1 MQREK
6 RMEFYIFGYGRVGQ
20 TLVQGIRR
28 HFPRDPIIVIDHE
41 GEQLADLSLENGR
54 VWIADAV
61 AALQS
66 VLENIREDCWIIPAL
81 PRHLLYE
88 FLCQDL
94 ARDHEVA
101 RIPVPEMN
109 LELPFMFRDD
119 KGTLYLSYADFTC
132 PPDCS
137 EPEKTCTVT
146 GLPRPEPLYQ
156 LLERIEVKP
165 FVSCVVRSV
174 QLAPG
179 LGGYRATSVQ
189 ELNNRLRARGKG
201 DFLISTSCSCHAVMN
216 GLQLK

>member
-1 MQREK
+1 MK
-6 RMEFYIFGYGRVGQ
+6 FYVFGHGRVGQ

-28 HFPRDPIIVIDHE
+28 HFPRDPIIVIDQE
-41 GEQLADLSLENGR
+41 EEQLAKLSPENGQ

-66 VLENIREDCWIIPAL
+66 VLEDFQEDSWIIPAL

-94 ARDHEVA
+94 ARDHVVA
-101 RIPVPEMN
+101 RIPVPEIS
-109 LELPFMFRDD
+109 LELPFTFRDD
-119 KGTLYLSYADFTC
+119 KGTLYLSYADFAC

-146 GLPRPEPLYQ
+146 GLPRPEPLYR
-156 LLERIEVKP
+156 LLERIEVKH
-165 FVSCVVRSV
+165 FVSNVVRSV

-179 LGGYRATSVQ
+179 LGGYRATMVQ

-201 DFLISTSCSCHAVMN
+201 RFLISTSCSCHAVMN
-216 GLQLK
+216 GLMLQ